1 MHLNFT
7 EIYILAIGIFLSSVF
22 AIYFKVKEKKSLYGW
37 FKPLT
42 TILIIG
48 LAIWINYLNYTTYNI
63 FIILGLFFGLVGDI
77 YLLKDARFVKGL
89 VAFLIA
95 HLFFI
100 GAFIAVNGFVFNI
113 IPLLYLTVF
122 AVIYFSYL
130 RSKLGNYLVPVI
142 VYISIIVVM
151 CWQALSLVSEY
162 SKASYIIAGSAIL
175 FAFSDSVLAY
185 NKFIKASKYYQIL
198 VLVSY
203 WGALV
208 GLSFAGIY
216 V

>member
-162 SKASYIIAGSAIL
+162 SKASYT
-175 FAFSDSVLAY
+175 
-185 NKFIKASKYYQIL
+185 
-198 VLVSY
+198 
-203 WGALV
+203 
-208 GLSFAGIY
+208 
-216 V
+216 